1 MIRLLKKLKGFQ
13 IVLLRLFSSKSS
25 LNLLM
30 ANVHAEK
37 NDLIKIGVLRFIL
50 TASLNPLLINVNAE
64 K

>member
-37 NDLIKIGVLRFIL
+37 NDLIKIGVLRFTL
-50 TASLNPLLINVNAE
+50 TASLNLLLINVNAE